1 MNYVKVWEFHPG
13 TVFKKYRFC
22 PQCGEKLARKKTVRT
37 VTKADEDYYKYYPRR
52 MGKTTIVVG
61 DTEMKVTETQY
72 YCSACN
78 KTFTYDEL
86 RDAVKANKQKK

>member
-1 MNYVKVWEFHPG
+1 
-13 TVFKKYRFC
+13 
-22 PQCGEKLARKKTVRT
+22 
-37 VTKADEDYYKYYPRR
+37 